1 MVATKEPKSGVG
13 GLNSQGNPIDPGVYE
28 SLQFPLI
35 MDYVTR
41 ICLQS
46 NLHVPPV
53 YFKNLA
59 DIFRSHHAWRPT
71 PEEHR
76 GDFCH
81 SGEVSER
88 GGFSFHCGCHPRM
101 VHVLSSFAGQVLVE
115 V

>member
-13 GLNSQGNPIDPGVYE
+13 GLNPQGNPIDPGVYE
-28 SLQFPLI
+28 SLQFPSI

-46 NLHVPPV
+46 NLHVPPA
-53 YFKNLA
+53 YFKNPA

-76 GDFCH
+76 GDL
-81 SGEVSER
+81 ST
-88 GGFSFHCGCHPRM
+88 FHWEIIFLHKLKPLILTISIR
-101 VHVLSSFAGQVLVE
+101 FIDEQ
-115 V
+115 